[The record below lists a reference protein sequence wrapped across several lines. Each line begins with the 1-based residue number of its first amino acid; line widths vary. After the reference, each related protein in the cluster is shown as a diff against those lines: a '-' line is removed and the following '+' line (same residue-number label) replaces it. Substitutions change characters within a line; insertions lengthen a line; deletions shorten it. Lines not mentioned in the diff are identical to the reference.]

1 MMVLEY
7 CKNGTLKQYL
17 QSVVDCFDTEIAD
30 RLARIAYG
38 ICLGMDYLASREVI
52 CSIYFIMIYFI
63 NPHSQNVEYTRF
75 ILFVRVVAICVLFS
89 CENLNARI

>member
-17 QSVVDCFDTEIAD
+17 QTVRECFDTEIAD

-38 ICLGMDYLASREVI
+38 ICLGMDYLASRDVI
-52 CSIYFIMIYFI
+52 VSIYFIMIYF
-63 NPHSQNVEYTRF
+63 
-75 ILFVRVVAICVLFS
+75 L
-89 CENLNARI
+89 

>member
-17 QSVVDCFDTEIAD
+17 QTVRECFDTEIAD

-38 ICLGMDYLASREVI
+38 ICLGMDYLASRDVI
-52 CSIYFIMIYFI
+52 VSICFIMIYF
-63 NPHSQNVEYTRF
+63 
-75 ILFVRVVAICVLFS
+75 L
-89 CENLNARI
+89 